1 MQAQDADGET
11 TVSKFLEDAG
21 EQIVQTQASKV

>member
-11 TVSKFLEDAG
+11 TVSRFLEDAG
-21 EQIVQTQASKV
+21 EQGVKTRASKV